1 MNRLQKK
8 CVLATVGA
16 HLLLIVILFVG
27 PAFFSPKSKVD
38 DLQVL
43 VVIPANLIDAQFNSG
58 VANAAPPPPA
68 PVAPPQP
75 VPVAPAVTPPP
86 VVPPV
91 VAPPTPAP
99 APEPEKVEKTEP
111 VKPPDKLPPDDV
123 TPVEKKSTR
132 APDHKIQIN
141 TQLVARV
148 SPRNN
153 AAATAQAEA
162 RAEARAAARAQQ
174 RRAQA
179 FQSALQELKG
189 GFTSATVVDAPGT
202 GSAAYANYRDVVGS
216 IYYAAWT
223 PPDDAANDDAITRV
237 SVTIANDGTVV
248 TARIIT
254 PSGDAG
260 VDNSIQRALDR
271 VTFIAP
277 FPEGATEKERT
288 FIIKFNLKAKRML
301 G

>member
-8 CVLATVGA
+8 CVIATAGV

-27 PAFFSPKSKVD
+27 PAFFSPKPKAD

-43 VVIPANLIDAQFNSG
+43 DVIPANLIDAQFNSG
-58 VANAAPPPPA
+58 VANATPPPPA

-75 VPVAPAVTPPP
+75 PPPTPVVTPP
-86 VVPPV
+86 
-91 VAPPTPAP
+91 APAP
-99 APEPEKVEKTEP
+99 APEKVEKAEP
-111 VKPPDKLPPDDV
+111 VKPPDKLPPEDLK
-123 TPVEKKSTR
+123 PVDKTSKVEPRKS
-132 APDHKIQIN
+132 QIN
-141 TQLVARV
+141 TQLVTRV
-148 SPRNN
+148 APRD
-153 AAATAQAEA
+153 AAAAAAQAEA
-162 RAEARAAARAQQ
+162 RAEAREQQ

-179 FQSALQELKG
+179 IRTALRDLKG
-189 GFTSATVVDAPGT
+189 NLTSATVVDAPGS

-237 SVTIANDGTVV
+237 SVTIASDGTVV
-248 TARIIT
+248 SARIVT

-260 VDNSIQRALDR
+260 VDNSIQRALER

-288 FIIKFNLKAKRML
+288 FVIKFNLKAKRML

>member
-8 CVLATVGA
+8 CVIATSGA

-27 PAFFSPKSKVD
+27 PAFFYSKPKAD

-43 VVIPANLIDAQFNSG
+43 DVIPANLIDAPFNSG

-68 PVAPPQP
+68 PVVAPPQP
-75 VPVAPAVTPPP
+75 PPPAPVVTPP
-86 VVPPV
+86 
-91 VAPPTPAP
+91 APAPAP
-99 APEPEKVEKTEP
+99 APEKVEKAEP
-111 VKPPDKLPPDDV
+111 DKPPDKLPSDELK
-123 TPVEKKSTR
+123 PVEKKTAKSPER
-132 APDHKIQIN
+132 KIQIN

-148 SPRNN
+148 APRD
-153 AAATAQAEA
+153 AAAAAAQ
-162 RAEARAAARAQQ
+162 AEARAAAREQQ

-179 FQSALQELKG
+179 VRSALRDLKG
-189 GFTSATVVDAPGT
+189 GFTSATVVDAPGS

-223 PPDDAANDDAITRV
+223 PPDNAANDDAITRV
-237 SVTIANDGTVV
+237 SVTIASDGTVV
-248 TARIIT
+248 TARIIA

>member
-8 CVLATVGA
+8 CVIATAGA

-27 PAFFSPKSKVD
+27 PAFFYSKPKAD

-43 VVIPANLIDAQFNSG
+43 DVIPANLIDAPFNSG
-58 VANAAPPPPA
+58 VANATPPPPA

-75 VPVAPAVTPPP
+75 PPPAPVVTP
-86 VVPPV
+86 
-91 VAPPTPAP
+91 PAP
-99 APEPEKVEKTEP
+99 APEPEKVEKAEP
-111 VKPPDKLPPDDV
+111 VKPPDKLPADELK
-123 TPVEKKSTR
+123 PVEKKTAKPPER
-132 APDHKIQIN
+132 KIQIN

-148 SPRNN
+148 SPRD
-153 AAATAQAEA
+153 AAAAAAQ
-162 RAEARAAARAQQ
+162 AEARAAAREQQ

-179 FQSALQELKG
+179 IRSALRDLKG
-189 GFTSATVVDAPGT
+189 NLTSATVVDAPGS

-237 SVTIANDGTVV
+237 SVTVASDGTVV
-248 TARIIT
+248 SARIIT

>member
-8 CVLATVGA
+8 CVIGIAGV
-16 HLLLIVILFVG
+16 HLLLAVILVVG
-27 PAFFSPKSKVD
+27 PAFFYSKPKAD

-43 VVIPANLIDAQFNSG
+43 DVIPANLIDAAFNSG
-58 VANAAPPPPA
+58 VANAAPPPPV

-75 VPVAPAVTPPP
+75 PPPVPVVTPPAP
-86 VVPPV
+86 V
-91 VAPPTPAP
+91 
-99 APEPEKVEKTEP
+99 PEKVEKTEP
-111 VKPPDKLPPDDV
+111 VKPPDKLSPDSLK
-123 TPVEKKSTR
+123 PVEKTSKAEPRKVQISTQR
-132 APDHKIQIN
+132 
-141 TQLVARV
+141 VARIV
-148 SPRNN
+148 PKNSP
-153 AAATAQAEA
+153 AADNSQQQQRQAQAI
-162 RAEARAAARAQQ
+162 R
-174 RRAQA
+174 
-179 FQSALQELKG
+179 SALRNLKSNL
-189 GFTSATVVDAPGT
+189 TSATVVDAPGS

-223 PPDDAANDDAITRV
+223 PPDDAANDDAITKV
-237 SVTIANDGTVV
+237 SVTIASDGTVI
-248 TARIIT
+248 TARIVT

-277 FPEGATEKERT
+277 FPESAKEKERI